1 MEVVWSETALETF
14 FKVVDYLFENWSVKE
29 IETFEN
35 NVDDLLEKLKTH
47 NQLCPQ
53 SNLYGYRKC
62 VIDQNNSLV
71 YSLINNTDTI
81 FLVTFIDN
89 RSQTIF

>member
-35 NVDDLLEKLKTH
+35 NVDDLLEKLKRH
-47 NQLCPQ
+47 SVMSP
-53 SNLYGYRKC
+53 
-62 VIDQNNSLV
+62 I
-71 YSLINNTDTI
+71 
-81 FLVTFIDN
+81 
-89 RSQTIF
+89 